1 VTPEGLVDAYIG
13 LGSNLSE
20 PKRQLA
26 SALQALAQLPDTRVR
41 AVSSFYRSAPI
52 GFADQP
58 DFVNA
63 VAWVETTLEPRP
75 LLEHLLAIET
85 RHGRV
90 RARRDGPRTLDLD
103 LLAHGQA
110 RFDEPG
116 LTLPHPRMHERA
128 FVLVP
133 LAEISRDF
141 DVAGHG
147 PAWKLALERA
157 TTQRVDRVAGADGDA
172 A

>member
-1 VTPEGLVDAYIG
+1 MTPERLVDAYIG

-20 PKRQLA
+20 PKRQLG
-26 SALQALAQLPDTRVR
+26 SALQALAQLPGTRVR

-63 VAWVETTLEPRP
+63 VAWVQTALEPRP
-75 LLEHLLAIET
+75 LLEHLLEIEM

-103 LLAHGQA
+103 LLVHGSA
-110 RFDEPG
+110 KCDESG

-128 FVLVP
+128 FVMVP
-133 LAEISRDF
+133 LAEISPDF

-147 PAWKLALERA
+147 AARELALQLA
-157 TTQRVDRVAGADGDA
+157 ATQRVDRFEDA
-172 A
+172 